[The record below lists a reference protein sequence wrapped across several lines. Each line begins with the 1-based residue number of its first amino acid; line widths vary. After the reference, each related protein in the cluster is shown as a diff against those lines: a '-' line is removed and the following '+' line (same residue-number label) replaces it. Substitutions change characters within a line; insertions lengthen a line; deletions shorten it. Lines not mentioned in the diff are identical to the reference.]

1 MNGKV
6 FIVGAGP
13 GDPRLMTVRGLQC
26 IQAADVLIYDRLVDR
41 SLLDKA
47 PPRAER
53 IYAGKESSHHT
64 LPQEEINA
72 LMETHARMGR
82 TVVRLKGGDPFV
94 FGRGGEEAAFLA
106 ERGIVFEIVP
116 GVSSATAVPA
126 FAGIPLTQRGISSS
140 FAVVT
145 GHGCG
150 LEELPDFAAI
160 LRQVGTLVI
169 LMGVGN
175 LSRIAARLLA
185 GGTDAAMPVAVI
197 EQGTRTSQRTFV
209 STLGELSAH
218 IPELQPPAVIVVG
231 QVVLLRE
238 TLRWFQELQP
248 LSTGEQ

>member
-41 SLLDKA
+41 SLLDKV

-160 LRQVGTLVI
+160 LRQVSTLVI

-175 LSRIAARLLA
+175 LPRIAARLLA
-185 GGTDAAMPVAVI
+185 GGTDPAMPVAVI
-197 EQGTRTSQRTFV
+197 EQGTHHSQRTFV
-209 STLGELSAH
+209 STLGEVSAH
-218 IPELQPPAVIVVG
+218 SLELQPPAVIVVG
-231 QVVLLRE
+231 QVVLLHE

-248 LSTGEQ
+248 LSAGEQ

>member
-41 SLLDKA
+41 SLLDEA
-47 PPRAER
+47 PPHAER
-53 IYAGKESSHHT
+53 VYAGKESSHHA

-82 TVVRLKGGDPFV
+82 TIVRLKGGDPFV

-106 ERGIVFEIVP
+106 ERGIAFEIVP

-126 FAGIPLTQRGISSS
+126 FAGIPVTQRGVSSS

-150 LEELPDFAAI
+150 VEAFPDFAGM
-160 LRQVGTLVI
+160 LRHVGTLVI
-169 LMGVGN
+169 LMGVRN
-175 LSRIAARLLA
+175 LPRIVAQLLA
-185 GGTDAAMPVAVI
+185 GGTP
-197 EQGTRTSQRTFV
+197 
-209 STLGELSAH
+209 
-218 IPELQPPAVIVVG
+218 
-231 QVVLLRE
+231 
-238 TLRWFQELQP
+238 
-248 LSTGEQ
+248 

>member
-160 LRQVGTLVI
+160 LRQVSTLVI

-175 LSRIAARLLA
+175 LPRIAARLLA
-185 GGTDAAMPVAVI
+185 GGTDPAMPVAVI
-197 EQGTRTSQRTFV
+197 EQGTHPSQRTFV

>member
-41 SLLDKA
+41 SLLDEA
-47 PPRAER
+47 PPHAER
-53 IYAGKESSHHT
+53 VYAGKESSHHA

-82 TVVRLKGGDPFV
+82 TIVRLKGGDPFV

-106 ERGIVFEIVP
+106 ERGIAFEIVP

-150 LEELPDFAAI
+150 LEQLPNFAAI
-160 LRQVGTLVI
+160 LRHVGTLVI
-169 LMGVGN
+169 LMGVLN
-175 LSRIAARLLA
+175 L
-185 GGTDAAMPVAVI
+185 
-197 EQGTRTSQRTFV
+197 TRTSQRTFV

-248 LSTGEQ
+248 LSTSEQ

>member
-13 GDPRLMTVRGLQC
+13 GDPRLITVRGLQC
-26 IQAADVLIYDRLVDR
+26 IQAADVLIYDRLVDP
-41 SLLDKA
+41 SLLDEA
-47 PPRAER
+47 PPHAER

-64 LPQEEINA
+64 LPQEQINA
-72 LMETHARMGR
+72 LMEAHARMGR

-106 ERGIVFEIVP
+106 ERGLVFEIVP

-126 FAGIPLTQRGISSS
+126 FAGIPVTQRGVSSS

-150 LEELPDFAAI
+150 VEEFPDFAGI
-160 LRQVGTLVI
+160 LRRVGTLVI
-169 LMGVGN
+169 LMGVRN
-175 LSRIAARLLA
+175 LPRIVAQLLA
-185 GGTDAAMPVAVI
+185 GGTPPAMPVAVI
-197 EQGTRTSQRTFV
+197 EQGTHAAQRTFI
-209 STLGELSAH
+209 STLGELSAR

-231 QVVLLRE
+231 QVALLHE
-238 TLRWFQELQP
+238 TLRWFQESLP
-248 LSTGEQ
+248 VSVGEK